1 MDKSLT
7 NFELTDSTIKVSSD
21 SEHGSDKSE
30 TIEILSIGET
40 DQLSSNG
47 TKSDEDFDNNLP
59 ETVTLLKH
67 ESTGAKVYLVGTAHF
82 SNESKEDVIKVIQS
96 ILPHVVVLELCSSR
110 TNILSLDEKTILE
123 EAKNIDLQKIITNIK
138 SSGLYNG
145 IMYILLLN
153 MSAHITKELGM
164 APGGEFRAAYREA
177 EKIPN
182 CDVLLGDRPLG
193 ITLHRA
199 LSKLTWFQTVKLAWH
214 LLTSNEKVSVED
226 IEKCKKR
233 DMLEQ
238 LLTELAGEY
247 PAFRDVF
254 LNERDI
260 FLTNSLQAA
269 AASAQRKIK
278 SREEAGDAS
287 EPIRI
292 VGVVGIGHVPGII
305 KLWPK
310 DQKPFIAE
318 IMSIPPPSLTSKVVR
333 LTLRIS
339 LLTFGGYLVYRFVP
353 VPKML
358 KENVHLVFHKLLTN
372 VKGNT
377 EFKYVL
383 H

>member
-1 MDKSLT
+1 MDNSLT
-7 NFELTDSTIKVSSD
+7 NFELTDSTIKANSD

-30 TIEILSIGET
+30 TLEILSIGDT
-40 DQLSSNG
+40 DQSSSNG
-47 TKSDEDFDNNLP
+47 GKSDEDFDNNLP

-67 ESTGAKVYLVGTAHF
+67 EATGAKVYLVGTAHF
-82 SNESKEDVIKVIQS
+82 SNESKEDVIKVIRN
-96 ILPHVVVLELCSSR
+96 ILPHAVVLELCASR

-123 EAKNIDLQKIITNIK
+123 EAKNIDFQKIVTNIK
-138 SSGLYNG
+138 TSGLYNG

-164 APGGEFRAAYREA
+164 APGGEFRVAYREA

-182 CDVLLGDRPLG
+182 CEVLLGDRPLG

-199 LSKLTWFQTVKLAWH
+199 LSKLTWFQTIKLAWH
-214 LLTSNEKVSVED
+214 LLTSKEKVSIED

-254 LNERDI
+254 LNERDVY
-260 FLTNSLQAA
+260 LTHSLQAA
-269 AASAQRKIK
+269 ATAACKKNRGK
-278 SREEAGDAS
+278 EGGD
-287 EPIRI
+287 EPIKI
-292 VGVVGIGHVPGII
+292 VGVVGIGHVPGIT

-318 IMSIPPPSLTSKVVR
+318 ILQVPPPSLTSKVVR
-333 LTLRIS
+333 LTFRVS
-339 LLTFGGYLVYRFVP
+339 LLTFGGYLVYKFVP

-358 KENVHLVFHKLLTN
+358 KENSHLVMQHILTS

-377 EFKYVL
+377 NFKYAL